1 MLRDRF
7 AAEPLD
13 ILVFGAHP
21 DDAEI
26 GMGGTI
32 AKHVAA
38 GLRVGMC
45 DLTEAEMSSNGTV
58 ESRRKEAAE
67 ASAVLGLA
75 VRTNLALPDRGLG
88 REGHVEAI
96 TAEIRRWRPR
106 LVFAPYWNDRHPD
119 HNRCSALVEE
129 AVFNAKLRRYLPDLP
144 AVQVE
149 QLYFYYI
156 NDVEDVRI
164 AVDVSDAYERKLA
177 SLRAYRSQFEAVKDG
192 EDRVATPLTGRYV
205 DNVEARDRLLGTAR
219 GWTYAEGFT
228 LKKPHTVTLF

>member
-1 MLRDRF
+1 MIR
-7 AAEPLD
+7 EQNNEKLD

-58 ESRRKEAAE
+58 ESRRREAAE
-67 ASAVLGLA
+67 ASSVLGLA
-75 VRTNLALPDRGLG
+75 VRTNLGLPDRGLG
-88 REGHVEAI
+88 ADGHIEAI

-129 AVFNAKLRRYLPDLP
+129 AVFNAKLRRYMPELQ
-144 AVQVE
+144 AIAVE

-156 NDVEDVRI
+156 NDVEDVRL
-164 AVDVSDAYERKLA
+164 AVDVSDVYDRKLA
-177 SLRAYRSQFEAVKDG
+177 SLRAYRSQFESVKGG

-228 LKKPHTVTLF
+228 MKKPHTVELF